1 MSNSPFRNAQNQP
14 YAAPILIKNGA
25 DLDDI
30 SPGARAMLDGILG
43 TPGVPEVR
51 VRSGFRDPSRNAA
64 AGGAKR
70 SQHMNGNAIDFDI
83 SGFSDDQKRAL
94 LGAAIKS
101 GGRGI
106 GIYPS
111 GNSLHVDVRDTPT
124 FWGTVPGAAYSGADI
139 KTAPKWAQDD
149 LTALWRGVPYP
160 RAVSAAPGD
169 VASLDRV
176 PSPDK
181 ISMDRPIPPTQPVTD
196 VEQHQGDRQQEAAQ
210 NPYGLGEGAYEAI
223 KDGQTINWIMQGR
236 TDLLPDPNWRPTA
249 DTFKAAQ
256 AGIPEEYW
264 GALDGAE
271 SQAQLDQK
279 RQRLLD
285 DMERERRFAAMGWTG
300 TAFRFGGA
308 IADLPGLALT
318 ILAPELGLPA
328 KAGMLARVGIT
339 AAEGAAI
346 NTALEVPRVI
356 NKPTALGS
364 DLLWAAGSGMAMGG
378 AFGAIAR
385 NPAVADEARQIEMTG
400 KSLMKQAEAEMK
412 GTTAL
417 TPPPAAELVPGGSSI
432 GAAQASPRE
441 ALTVGAE
448 DWLNKAVDDA
458 IDRSAMSS
466 IRWDDAGRGKAS
478 DNAATRAFT
487 AGTVVD
493 VVGNKDR
500 SKVVGITA
508 EEWQKQLDFDFS
520 QAAYK
525 QHREALADFAKRNPG
540 LSGEALDADF
550 SRQVTAWL
558 DNVRPELEFDPAV
571 AKAGALQRK
580 LYADYLD
587 YAQNPGL
594 LDGSTRRAVKGF
606 ENVEKGPYR
615 PNIPDHEKIDAH
627 SVKFGDDTMRQAVA
641 AAFKAKLPEIAEE
654 LADKMAKGYWRTLRE
669 TAAGMSSLDRALH
682 GDDVEKLVEALQDL
696 NLSKEEIDLV
706 TGLVRPK
713 PTEGA
718 TTSHAKR
725 RAPYDNNFTVKLRTT
740 SGEIEEFRM
749 ADLFRDNYLENFKS
763 YSRTMSGNIAMSM
776 VRVKNPLWHAVD
788 NPTVPEW
795 LIDGITSRP
804 EMDRFVNDM
813 RAVWDAKTE
822 VPFDKR
828 KASADRDE
836 ARIQFIYDRI
846 IGIPDKFD
854 STKTGRF
861 LRAVRDY
868 NFVRVMN
875 QVGLAQVGEMM
886 GVTTQFGLK
895 AALQGIPSFRAM
907 IRNART
913 GELNDEFAREIEQ
926 LSGFGADFFRDGFRH
941 FEDGA
946 GVPINR
952 STQGKAFNKVEDI
965 LQTGKRI
972 TNVASGMSAV
982 DTFSRRWASGAAVMK
997 IVNAALDTGKG
1008 LKNPLNMDRMRAL
1021 GLDDAMA
1028 ERVFRQIRKHSTQE
1042 AAEGTTRKYAVGNF
1056 DRWDDK
1062 EAFAHFRTAIWR
1074 WSRLAIQENFQGQS
1088 NRFLG
1093 HWTGRTIFQFRS
1105 FMLGAHTT
1113 QLLRNLHIRDF
1124 SGFATWLMTSL
1135 TGAMVYAAQTSLNA
1149 AGRSDK
1155 EDFLA
1160 DRLSFGKLS
1169 AAAFQ
1174 RGSWSSLMPNVFDTA
1189 LQVTGFDPIFDT
1201 RASGTGSSFLNNP
1214 SLDLVNTAI
1223 KATGGLGRGARQG
1236 GWSQGEARALARIL
1250 PFQNMLPVIPLLN
1263 AMISQMPETIGAN

>member
-1 MSNSPFRNAQNQP
+1 VTDTPFRNAKNEP
-14 YAAPILIKNGA
+14 YAAPILVKNGA
-25 DLDDI
+25 DLDGI
-30 SPGARAMLDGILG
+30 SPGARKMLDGILG
-43 TPGVPEVR
+43 TSGLPEVR
-51 VRSGFRDPSRNAA
+51 VNSGFRDPARNAA
-64 AGGAKR
+64 AGGAKK
-70 SQHMNGNAIDFDI
+70 SQHTHGNAIDFDI

-94 LGAAIKS
+94 LGAAIKN

-139 KTAPKWAQDD
+139 KTAPAWAKDE
-149 LTALWRGVPYP
+149 LAALWSGTPYP
-160 RAVSAAPGD
+160 RSPAAAPGD
-169 VASLDRV
+169 VASLDRA

-181 ISMDRPIPPTQPVTD
+181 ISFDNPISPTQPVTD
-196 VEQHQGDRQQEAAQ
+196 VEKHQQQRAQ
-210 NPYGLGEGAYEAI
+210 EDAYNPFGIGEGAYEAL
-223 KDGQTINWIMQGR
+223 KDGQTINWIMAGR
-236 TDLLPDPNWRPTA
+236 TDLLPDPNWQPTA

-256 AGIPEEYW
+256 DGIPEQYW

-285 DMERERRFAAMGWTG
+285 DMEREKRFADMGWTG
-300 TAFRFGGA
+300 TAFRLGGA
-308 IADLPGLALT
+308 VLDAPGLALT

-328 KAGMLARVGIT
+328 KAGMFARVGIA

-346 NTALEVPRVI
+346 NTALEVPRVQ
-356 NKPTALGS
+356 NKPTAQGS
-364 DLLWAAGSGMAMGG
+364 DLLWAAGTGLALGG

-385 NPAVADEARQIEMTG
+385 NPAVADEARQITQIG
-400 KSLMKQAEAEMK
+400 KSLTKTAEDELK
-412 GTTAL
+412 GSTIL
-417 TPPPAAELVPGGSSI
+417 NGGKSV

-441 ALTVGAE
+441 TLTAGAE
-448 DWLNKAVDDA
+448 DWMHSAVDDA
-458 IDRSAMSS
+458 IDRSAFAK

-493 VVGNKDR
+493 VVGNADR

-508 EEWQKQLDFDFS
+508 EEWMKQLDSDFS
-520 QAAYK
+520 MAAYK
-525 QHREALADFAKRNPG
+525 MHREALADYATRNTE
-540 LSGEALDADF
+540 LKGEALDADF

-558 DNVRPELEFDPAV
+558 DNARPELEFDPAV

-606 ENVEKGPYR
+606 ENVDKENYR

-627 SVKFGDDTMRQAVA
+627 SMKYGDDTMRSAIA
-641 AAFKAKLPEIAEE
+641 TAFKAKLPEITDE
-654 LADKMAKGYWRTLRE
+654 LAEKMAKGYWRTLRE
-669 TAAGMSSLDRALH
+669 TSAGMSNLDRALH
-682 GDDVEKLVEALQDL
+682 GDDLDKLVEALQDL
-696 NLSKEEIDLV
+696 NLSKAEIDHV
-706 TGLVRPK
+706 AGLVRPK

-718 TTSHAKR
+718 TTAHAKR
-725 RAPYDNNFTVKLRTT
+725 RAPYDNNFKVKLRTQ

-795 LIDGITSRP
+795 LIDGVTGKGDFDKLVR
-804 EMDRFVNDM
+804 DM
-813 RAVWDAKTE
+813 KAAWDARTDL
-822 VPFDKR
+822 PHDKR
-828 KASADRDE
+828 KASAARDE
-836 ARIQFIYDRI
+836 ARMQFMYDRI

-895 AALQGIPSFRAM
+895 AAMQGIPAFRAM

-913 GELNDEFAREIEQ
+913 GELDEAFAREVEQ
-926 LSGFGADFFRDGFRH
+926 LSGFGTDFFKDGFRH

-952 STQGKAFNKVEDI
+952 STQGRAFNKVEDI
-965 LQTGKRI
+965 AHTAKRV
-972 TNVASGMSAV
+972 TNIASGMSVV

-1028 ERVFRQIRKHSTQE
+1028 ERVFKQIRKHSTKE
-1042 AAEGTTRKYAVGNF
+1042 AVEGSEKRAYAVGNF
-1056 DRWDDK
+1056 DKWDDK
-1062 EAFAHFRTAIWR
+1062 EAFAHFRTAVWR

-1124 SGFATWLMTSL
+1124 SGFATWMMTSL
-1135 TGAMVYAAQTSLNA
+1135 TGTMVYAAQTQLNSV
-1149 AGRSDK
+1149 GRSDR
-1155 EDFLA
+1155 EDYLA
-1160 DRLSFGKLS
+1160 ERLSFGKLT
-1169 AAAFQ
+1169 AAAIQ
-1174 RGSWSSLMPNVFDTA
+1174 RGSWSALMPTVFDTG
-1189 LQVTGFDPIFDT
+1189 LEVTGFDPIFNT
-1201 RASGTGSSFLNNP
+1201 RSSGTASSFLDNP
-1214 SLDLVNTAI
+1214 SFDLFRTTL
-1223 KATGGLGRGARQG
+1223 KATNGLGRAAREG
-1236 GWSQGEARALARIL
+1236 GWSQGEARSLVRIL
-1250 PFQNMLPVIPLLN
+1250 PFSNMLPVVPLMN
-1263 AMISQMPETIGAN
+1263 ALISGNPERSPAQ